1 MSSKEDPMDIDPTL
15 SDDSSFYGQYFPTTS
30 SEIHADINPGD
41 ETEKGRLEQEAKTY
55 DPELYWSTVHSKLL
69 STVQHELRA
78 PAASADPKNK
88 DQEHPTDSPSVLGK
102 NQRGRREIIP
112 HFLSRLPPSK
122 TLSSDVGPWIW
133 MFGPT
138 SKSQLDQDIP
148 TFLRK
153 GTEILRTFEEES
165 SSLRA
170 AHDESGAKTTA
181 GLTRKLNPLRRNLE
195 KDILDA
201 ARESGV
207 VYGKWMLFPSVREVD
222 STWKTVVTALE
233 KGDLGDGAKVATDDG
248 SGQSRLICIYTK
260 DFGDRADIKREL
272 RGMVDVGLVDEGDR
286 PIYYKCDAYT
296 HLEITSKNEY
306 GLKASMYSSRDVL
319 GGKI

>member
-1 MSSKEDPMDIDPTL
+1 MTPAFTVS
-15 SDDSSFYGQYFPTTS
+15 TS
-30 SEIHADINPGD
+30 QLKNRIHADINPGD
-41 ETEKGRLEQEAKTY
+41 ETEKARLEQEAKIY
-55 DPELYWSTVHSKLL
+55 DPGLYWSTIHSKLL

-78 PAASADPKNK
+78 PTAPANFESQN
-88 DQEHPTDSPSVLGK
+88 QEHLSDSPSGLRK
-102 NQRGRREIIP
+102 NQRGHREP
-112 HFLSRLPPSK
+112 VSQFLSRLPPSK

-138 SKSQLDQDIP
+138 SKSQLDQDVP

-153 GTEILRTFEEES
+153 GTEILRAFEEES
-165 SSLRA
+165 ASLRA
-170 AHDESGAKTTA
+170 AHDKSGAKTTA
-181 GLTRKLNPLRRNLE
+181 ALTRKLNPLRRKLE
-195 KDILDA
+195 QDILDA
-201 ARESGV
+201 ARASGV
-207 VYGKWMLFPSVREVD
+207 IYGKWMLFPNAREVD

-260 DFGDRADIKREL
+260 DFDDKADIKRVL
-272 RGMVDVGLVDEGDR
+272 KGMVDVELVDVGDR

-296 HLEITSKNEY
+296 HLDITSKNEY

-319 GGKI
+319 GGKV